1 MDELKERCSSLIDK
15 LILKYKNDEHM
26 LKQLDIHVNQNLEQ
40 ILTDECASHETKQ
53 KIARSLEAQQTNFV
67 KVFLSKNRYYY
78 LSQDDA
84 ECFFEYDGKHYTVT
98 KRDDINTKLLVTI
111 SNYKD
116 LHEWKIEVTVMIMQH
131 IKNRS
136 LHNTVPESYTIQ
148 YVLKLLSPTV
158 FSSRHRKIF
167 S

>member
-40 ILTDECASHETKQ
+40 ILTDESASHETK
-53 KIARSLEAQQTNFV
+53 KKMARSLEAQQTNFV

-84 ECFFEYDGKHYTVT
+84 ECFFEYDGKLQTYLTH
-98 KRDDINTKLLVTI
+98 
-111 SNYKD
+111 
-116 LHEWKIEVTVMIMQH
+116 MI
-131 IKNRS
+131 I
-136 LHNTVPESYTIQ
+136 
-148 YVLKLLSPTV
+148 V
-158 FSSRHRKIF
+158 FTNVVKK
-167 S
+167 